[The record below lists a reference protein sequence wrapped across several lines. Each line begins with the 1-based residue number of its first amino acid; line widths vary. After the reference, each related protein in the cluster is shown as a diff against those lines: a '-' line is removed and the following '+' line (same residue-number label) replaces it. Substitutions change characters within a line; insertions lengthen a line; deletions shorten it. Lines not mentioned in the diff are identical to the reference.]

1 MIAPMVA
8 KPLSPAQFISAL
20 LTAVRELTGHR
31 PPPTWTHVDKLQHKL
46 ATGNRD
52 AIDAA
57 IRVAVGRSWLRS
69 DGDPPSSVTITV
81 EGIKLLEQ
89 NSQRPA

>member
-1 MIAPMVA
+1 MVA
-8 KPLSPAQFISAL
+8 TPLSPAQFISAL

-57 IRVAVGRSWLRS
+57 IRVAVGRGWLRS

-89 NSQRPA
+89 SSQRPA

>member
-1 MIAPMVA
+1 MIAAMVA
-8 KPLSPAQFISAL
+8 TPLSPAQFISAL

-57 IRVAVGRSWLRS
+57 IRVAVGRGWLRS
-69 DGDPPSSVTITV
+69 DGDPPLSVTITV